1 MRHIP
6 GGRGEPLGAAYLPIG
21 GERHVDAHALQGERP
36 ARRGAS
42 SPMRTPWLFEDLARP
57 SPPSVRARAGGMG
70 ARVSKGDAVTP
81 VMREASHLRGRHRF
95 LCGNMVPSQRG
106 EGRPAPRRGRVP
118 VDVADLHPPAFLMG
132 EVLTRRAIELPI
144 DPGMPAKACSPDT
157 ARYTGKA
164 AVPPAHPD
172 AIDVRWLRTEKE
184 TRVAPGLPR
193 TTLCGAPGELSGP
206 GRRRPR
212 SWRTCCR
219 QSRRTCGDRRRWR
232 R

>member
-21 GERHVDAHALQGERP
+21 GERHVDAHALARRAPCQTRRLFAHADAMVIRGPRQALSALCAREGGGHGGSRFEGGCGDARDAGGVPPERP
-36 ARRGAS
+36 ASLPLRKHGALPTWRGEACPTAGPGSRRRRG
-42 SPMRTPWLFEDLARP
+42 LAPTRLSDGRGVGP
-57 SPPSVRARAGGMG
+57 AGYRAA
-70 ARVSKGDAVTP
+70 
-81 VMREASHLRGRHRF
+81 H
-95 LCGNMVPSQRG
+95 
-106 EGRPAPRRGRVP
+106 
-118 VDVADLHPPAFLMG
+118 
-132 EVLTRRAIELPI
+132 

-219 QSRRTCGDRRRWR
+219 QSRRTCGDRRMWR